1 MMGVFLAGMGLLVC
15 LVSYL
20 QLRWIHQQIQGFFYR
35 CLQVLLVSGDGILFY
50 RFSNQFYRLQQE
62 SLRAWILLISTI
74 VLVWFI
80 LFALMQGIA
89 FLLEKRRAYKLSLR
103 YILGGCILFTALF
116 VYIGYRQA
124 APLVLRSYSVTA
136 KMNIV
141 KDLQFYLLS
150 DLHLGSGVDKQRM
163 DQMFAMLEKQPMDAL
178 LVAGDLFDEATPIT
192 DLQYFCMKC
201 RNASF
206 HDKIYYSP
214 GNHELLSKNRKA
226 YETLLKQSGIHILKD
241 ETAFVDHRFYV
252 IGRKDKKER
261 RMELATFIKSCQ
273 ADKPII
279 VIDHRPCFDD
289 VHAIDLQISGHT
301 HQGQIFPNTLFTKL
315 AYPYDY
321 GTYQKPYPMI
331 VSSGA
336 GTWGLPIRIGTTSEI
351 VKITLK
357 GQ

>member
-1 MMGVFLAGMGLLVC
+1 M
-15 LVSYL
+15 
-20 QLRWIHQQIQGFFYR
+20 
-35 CLQVLLVSGDGILFY
+35 
-50 RFSNQFYRLQQE
+50 
-62 SLRAWILLISTI
+62 
-74 VLVWFI
+74 
-80 LFALMQGIA
+80 
-89 FLLEKRRAYKLSLR
+89 
-103 YILGGCILFTALF
+103 
-116 VYIGYRQA
+116 
-124 APLVLRSYSVTA
+124 
-136 KMNIV
+136 
-141 KDLQFYLLS
+141 
-150 DLHLGSGVDKQRM
+150 
-163 DQMFAMLEKQPMDAL
+163 
-178 LVAGDLFDEATPIT
+178 
-192 DLQYFCMKC
+192 
-201 RNASF
+201 
-206 HDKIYYSP
+206 
-214 GNHELLSKNRKA
+214 LSKNRKA

-289 VHAIDLQISGHT
+289 VHAIDLQVSGHT

>member
-1 MMGVFLAGMGLLVC
+1 M
-15 LVSYL
+15 
-20 QLRWIHQQIQGFFYR
+20 
-35 CLQVLLVSGDGILFY
+35 
-50 RFSNQFYRLQQE
+50 
-62 SLRAWILLISTI
+62 
-74 VLVWFI
+74 
-80 LFALMQGIA
+80 
-89 FLLEKRRAYKLSLR
+89 LEKRRAYKLSLR

-289 VHAIDLQISGHT
+289 VHAIDLQVSGHT